1 MNANKMNALISKAEE
16 WGWVVY
22 EDEDSW
28 NIRQCSPAGEDFDF
42 YVYRYAN
49 KSDAENA
56 SEFVRQ
62 VREYARDF
70 DTNEHVMLWAE
81 TSGTRGVPDIK
92 TLVEDAEDIKKM
104 LDSLAYELEQEL
116 NRLNLSEREAYLLGE
131 IIYDI
136 TTCILLFTAK
146 GAPAENCEYDS
157 RDLYASIFEWAKEFA
172 EKYPA
177 VGDEYLDTVEE
188 FGCEKLCDYFG
199 VEG

>member
-1 MNANKMNALISKAEE
+1 MDNNMINALLSKAEE

-70 DTNEHVMLWAE
+70 DPNEHVMLWAE
-81 TSGTRGVPDIK
+81 CSGTRGVPDIK
-92 TLVEDAEDIKKM
+92 TLVDDAEDINKM

-116 NRLNLSEREAYLLGE
+116 NRLNQSEKDAYMLGE

-136 TTCILLFTAK
+136 TTCIPCVAASHEYHCFT
-146 GAPAENCEYDS
+146 YDS
-157 RDLYASIFEWAKEFA
+157 RDLYANIFKWAKEFA
-172 EKYPA
+172 EKYPDI
-177 VGDEYLDTVEE
+177 GDEYMETVEQ

-199 VEG
+199 MED

>member
-1 MNANKMNALISKAEE
+1 MNANKMNALLSKTEE
-16 WGWVVY
+16 WGWVTY

-28 NIRQCSPAGEDFDF
+28 NIRQSSPAGEDFDF

-70 DTNEHVMLWAE
+70 DTNEHVRFWVE
-81 TSGTRGVPDIK
+81 DSGVQGVPDIE
-92 TLVEDAEDIKKM
+92 TLVEDADDIKKM

-116 NRLNLSEREAYLLGE
+116 NRLNRSEKGTYMLGE

-136 TTCILLFTAK
+136 TTCIPCVAASHEYHCFTY
-146 GAPAENCEYDS
+146 GS
-157 RDLYASIFEWAKEFA
+157 RDLYANIFKWAKEFT
-172 EKYPA
+172 EKYPDI
-177 VGDEYLDTVEE
+177 GDEYMGAVEE
-188 FGCEKLCDYFG
+188 FGCEKLRDYFG
-199 VEG
+199 VED